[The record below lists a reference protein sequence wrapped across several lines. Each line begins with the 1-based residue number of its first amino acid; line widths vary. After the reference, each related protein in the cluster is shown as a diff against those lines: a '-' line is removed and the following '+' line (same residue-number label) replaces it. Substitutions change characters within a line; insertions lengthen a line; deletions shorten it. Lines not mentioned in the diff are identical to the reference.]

1 MYLMGQLFA
10 AFYFVLLCV
19 HGGWPI
25 GAGYVFESAVEVVN
39 AFDFEILSWE
49 LGAGS
54 RELGSGSGRRAGD
67 DLPALS
73 FPCRSRLAGGWSGF
87 AFEDENGL
95 LDDGSKLPE
104 VVDEGDEVGVD
115 LRVGGEVEAVGG
127 DGALGGGDEGLDV
140 GDDGGEAGDEG
151 LLQRLLGLQDGF
163 NAEGEADDGFD
174 FAGEPFAEVRD
185 FDADFLKDV
194 HRVFL
199 FLCMQNGGKRKGPP
213 GPALDARNRH
223 GEALQRA

>member
-1 MYLMGQLFA
+1 M
-10 AFYFVLLCV
+10 C
-19 HGGWPI
+19 I
-25 GAGYVFESAVEVVN
+25 R
-39 AFDFEILSWE
+39 D
-49 LGAGS
+49 
-54 RELGSGSGRRAGD
+54 R
-67 DLPALS
+67 
-73 FPCRSRLAGGWSGF
+73 
-87 AFEDENGL
+87 